1 MRVPA
6 INKAKALPVLG
17 SFTAIIAAMFVGLAV
32 DVLREI
38 AAVAII
44 KYGHDFVDA
53 ATKYYK
59 ARQEEIAA
67 AKVAPV
73 IEKAE

>member
-1 MRVPA
+1 MFPA
-6 INKAKALPVLG
+6 INKAKALPVIG

-53 ATKYYK
+53 ATKY
-59 ARQEEIAA
+59 
-67 AKVAPV
+67 
-73 IEKAE
+73 